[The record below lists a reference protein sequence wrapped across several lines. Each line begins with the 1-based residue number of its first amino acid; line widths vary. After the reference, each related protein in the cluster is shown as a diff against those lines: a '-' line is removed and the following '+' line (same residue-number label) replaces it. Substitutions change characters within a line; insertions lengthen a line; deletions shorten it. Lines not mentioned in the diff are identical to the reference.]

1 MKIYSIGPLLIIF
14 LVCFLVILEYTK
26 LIGISLIL
34 FTIFWFIL
42 QMYIFWII

>member
-1 MKIYSIGPLLIIF
+1 MKIYSIGLLLIIF

-26 LIGISLIL
+26 LTGISLIL
-34 FTIFWFIL
+34 FTVWWFTL